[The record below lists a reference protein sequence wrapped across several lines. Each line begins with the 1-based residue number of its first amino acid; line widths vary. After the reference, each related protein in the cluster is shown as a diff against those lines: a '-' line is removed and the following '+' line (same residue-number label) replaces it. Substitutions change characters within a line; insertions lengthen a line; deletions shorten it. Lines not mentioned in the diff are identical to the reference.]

1 MASIYSSTSKGWK
14 LRLDWAI
21 TGQSIANNRSTISL
35 DLWVYDGTGYSQ
47 NETANEAYYIIQGE
61 KRWNPYNYSSTGW
74 YKLGSKSITVN
85 HNADGTG
92 SVKLTAE
99 WDCGFASDYTPRH
112 LSLSKTVTLTT
123 IPRASSASATGNT
136 LGETVAI
143 TISRASSSFT
153 HKLYYTCGSIS
164 NQLIA
169 ENVGTSY
176 SWTPPVSLAQ
186 QAPNA
191 ATVAVTLTV
200 KTYNGSTYI
209 GAKSTQLSLSIPSS
223 IVPTLS
229 VAISDPTGVQGT
241 YGGYVQLRSKIQV
254 AITAAGAQGSSIKSY
269 SIKVGNFYTSNASS
283 GTTDY
288 LPNSGAL
295 KITCTVTDSRGR
307 TASQTQTITVLAY
320 SRPTIAAISAA
331 RCNQDGAANRAGT
344 YGKVTFSASIT
355 PLSNINT
362 ASYAIQ
368 YREVGADSW
377 STADSPSAGDFAPA
391 DVSVVFPADKN
402 KRFEVRV
409 VATDAFESIG
419 SSIRDLPAAYALYHL
434 AKHLIS
440 VGIGRLCD
448 KLNAFQ
454 VGLDSY
460 FDKNVQVDGT
470 LKAGT
475 LETTGAA
482 TFGGDVSGTRLR
494 STAHSDLGAAP
505 ESYPVFHDGWLYS
518 RTPAEMREDLKVN
531 CCAITV
537 CPGNQQTLSKSAAII
552 SCGTVC
558 DLVGTKLSISSDGG
572 VVCSANGHILI
583 SASSRV
589 TGLTAGDRV
598 YIRYRHKSNDVE
610 EDGYGYP
617 TDAMD
622 TVLSATI
629 TPILRSVQAGDII
642 YLIMYN
648 SVAARGNI
656 AANESTYLTVQYI
669 DQ

>member
-1 MASIYSSTSKGWK
+1 MASIYSSSSKGWK

-21 TGQSIANNRSTISL
+21 TGQSITNNRSTISL

-61 KRWNPYNYSSTGW
+61 KRWNPYNYSTTGW

-92 SVKLTAE
+92 SVTLTAE

-123 IPRASSASATGNT
+123 IPRASSASATGST
-136 LGETVAI
+136 LGEAVAI
-143 TISRASSSFT
+143 TISRANSGFT

-169 ENVGTSY
+169 EDVGTSY

-209 GAKSTQLSLSIPSS
+209 GSKNLQLSLSIPSS
-223 IVPTLS
+223 IIPTLS

-254 AITAAGAQGSSIKSY
+254 AITAAGVHGSTIKSY
-269 SIKVGNFYTSNASS
+269 SIKVGSIYTNNASS

-288 LPNSGAL
+288 LPNSGTLA
-295 KITCTVTDSRGR
+295 ITCTVTDSRGR
-307 TASQTQTITVLAY
+307 TASETQNITVLAY
-320 SRPTIAAISAA
+320 TKPTISAISAT
-331 RCNQDGAANRAGT
+331 RCNQDGSANRAGT

-355 PLSNINT
+355 PLSDINT
-362 ASYAIQ
+362 AAYTVQ
-368 YREVGADSW
+368 YREVGTEVW
-377 STADSPSAGDFAPA
+377 TTAGSAAAGDYSPA
-391 DVSVVFPADKN
+391 DVAVIFAADKT

-448 KLNAFQ
+448 KVNAFQ
-454 VGLDSY
+454 VGLDAY
-460 FDKNVQVDGT
+460 FDKNVQV
-470 LKAGT
+470 
-475 LETTGAA
+475 E
-482 TFGGDVSGTRLR
+482 GDVSGARLR
-494 STAHSDLGAAP
+494 STAHSDLGATP
-505 ESYPVFHDGWLYS
+505 ESYPVFSDGWLYS
-518 RTPAEMREDLKVN
+518 RTLAEMREDLKVA
-531 CCAITV
+531 CSAITV
-537 CPGNQQTLSKSAAII
+537 CPDSSYTLSASAAIV

-558 DLVGTKLSISSDGG
+558 DCVGTKLSISSDGG
-572 VVCSANGHILI
+572 VVCNANGHILI

-598 YIRYRHKSNDVE
+598 YIRYRHKSNDVDS
-610 EDGYGYP
+610 DGYGNP
-617 TDAMD
+617 IDARD
-622 TVLSATI
+622 TTVSAMF

-669 DQ
+669 EQ

>member
-14 LRLDWAI
+14 LRLDWSI
-21 TGQSIANNRSTISL
+21 TGQSITNNRSTISL

-61 KRWNPYNYSSTGW
+61 KRWNPYNYSTTGW

-92 SVKLTAE
+92 SVTLTAE

-123 IPRASSASATGNT
+123 IPRASSASATGST
-136 LGETVAI
+136 LGEAVAI
-143 TISRASSSFT
+143 TISRASSGFT

-169 ENVGTSY
+169 EDVGTSY
-176 SWTPPVSLAQ
+176 SWTPPISLAQ

-209 GAKSTQLSLSIPSS
+209 GSKNLQLSLSIPSS
-223 IVPTLS
+223 IIPTLS

-241 YGGYVQLRSKIQV
+241 YGGYVQLRSKVQV
-254 AITAAGAQGSSIKSY
+254 AITAAGVQGSTIKSY
-269 SIKVGNFYTSNASS
+269 SIKVGNIYTSNASS
-283 GTTDY
+283 GTTGY
-288 LPNSGAL
+288 LPNSGTLA
-295 KITCTVTDSRGR
+295 ITCTVTDSRGR
-307 TASQTQTITVLAY
+307 TASQTQNITVLAY
-320 SRPTIAAISAA
+320 SRPTIASISSA
-331 RCNQDGAANRAGT
+331 RCNQDGSANRAGS

-362 ASYAIQ
+362 AAYAVQ

-377 STADSPSAGDFAPA
+377 STADSPAAGNFAPSS
-391 DVSVVFPADKN
+391 VSVVFPADKN

-454 VGLDSY
+454 VGLDAY
-460 FDKNVQVDGT
+460 FDKNVQV
-470 LKAGT
+470 
-475 LETTGAA
+475 E
-482 TFGGDVSGTRLR
+482 GDVSGARLR
-494 STAHSDLGAAP
+494 STAHGDLGATP
-505 ESYPVFHDGWLYS
+505 GSYPVFSDGWLYS
-518 RTPAEMREDLKVN
+518 RTLAEMRADLAAYETVPLTVVSDRLTDLSYTARYYPMLGMCFVRIYGMINADLYAGDNYNLLNIGSRAPAYYTALAVRCGKN
-531 CCAITV
+531 ATAIAESSGV
-537 CPGNQQTLSKSAAII
+537 I
-552 SCGTVC
+552 SLRPIGEN
-558 DLVGTKLSISSDGG
+558 IY
-572 VVCSANGHILI
+572 
-583 SASSRV
+583 ASS
-589 TGLTAGDRV
+589 GWAV
-598 YIRYRHKSNDVE
+598 YISGFWFV
-610 EDGYGYP
+610 
-617 TDAMD
+617 
-622 TVLSATI
+622 
-629 TPILRSVQAGDII
+629 
-642 YLIMYN
+642 
-648 SVAARGNI
+648 
-656 AANESTYLTVQYI
+656 
-669 DQ
+669 

>member
-21 TGQSIANNRSTISL
+21 TGQSITNNRSTISL

-61 KRWNPYNYSSTGW
+61 KRWNPYNYSTTGW

-92 SVKLTAE
+92 SVTLTAE

-123 IPRASSASATGNT
+123 IPRASSASATGST
-136 LGETVAI
+136 LGEAVAI
-143 TISRASSSFT
+143 TISRASSGFT

-169 ENVGTSY
+169 EDVGTSY

-209 GAKSTQLSLSIPSS
+209 GSKNLQLSLSIPSS
-223 IVPTLS
+223 IIPTLS

-254 AITAAGAQGSSIKSY
+254 AITAAGVQGSTIKSY
-269 SIKVGNFYTSNASS
+269 SIKVGNIYTSNASS

-288 LPNSGAL
+288 LPNSGTLA
-295 KITCTVTDSRGR
+295 IICTVTDSRGR
-307 TASQTQTITVLAY
+307 SASQSQNITVLAY
-320 SRPTIAAISAA
+320 TKPTISAISAA
-331 RCNQDGAANRAGT
+331 RCNQDGTANRAGT

-355 PLSNINT
+355 PLTEINT
-362 ASYAIQ
+362 AAYTVQ
-368 YREVGADSW
+368 YREVGAEAWTNAGS
-377 STADSPSAGDFAPA
+377 AAAGDYNPA
-391 DVSVVFPADKN
+391 DVAVIFSAEKT

-448 KLNAFQ
+448 KVNAFQ
-454 VGLDSY
+454 VGLDAY
-460 FDKNVQVDGT
+460 FDKNVQV
-470 LKAGT
+470 
-475 LETTGAA
+475 E
-482 TFGGDVSGTRLR
+482 GDVSGARLR
-494 STAHSDLGAAP
+494 STAHSDLGATP
-505 ESYPVFHDGWLYS
+505 GSYPVFSDGWIYS
-518 RTPAEMREDLKVN
+518 RTLAEMRADL
-531 CCAITV
+531 AAYETV
-537 CPGNQQTLSKSAAII
+537 PLTVVSGRLTDLNYTARYYPMLGMCFVRIYGMINADLSAGYDYDLLNIGGRLPAYNAALAVKCGKNAMAAAYASGVI
-552 SCGTVC
+552 SLRPIGE
-558 DLVGTKLSISSDGG
+558 K
-572 VVCSANGHILI
+572 I
-583 SASSRV
+583 SASS
-589 TGLTAGDRV
+589 GWAV
-598 YIRYRHKSNDVE
+598 YI
-610 EDGYGYP
+610 
-617 TDAMD
+617 
-622 TVLSATI
+622 
-629 TPILRSVQAGDII
+629 AGFWF
-642 YLIMYN
+642 
-648 SVAARGNI
+648 A
-656 AANESTYLTVQYI
+656 
-669 DQ
+669 

>member
-21 TGQSIANNRSTISL
+21 TGQSISNNRSTISL
-35 DLWVYDGTGYSQ
+35 DLWIYDGTGYSQ
-47 NETANEAYYIIQGE
+47 NESANEAYYIIQGE
-61 KRWNPYNYSSTGW
+61 KRWNPYNYNSTGW

-85 HNADGTG
+85 HNADGTK
-92 SVKLTAE
+92 SVTLTAE
-99 WDCGFASDYTPRH
+99 WDCGFASDYTPRQ

-123 IPRASSASATGNT
+123 IPRASSASATGST

-143 TISRASSSFT
+143 TISRASSGFT

-191 ATVAVTLTV
+191 ATVSVTLTV

-209 GAKSTQLSLSIPSS
+209 GSKNLQLSLSIPSS
-223 IVPTLS
+223 IIPTLS
-229 VAISDPTGVQGT
+229 FAISDPTGVRET

-254 AITAAGAQGSSIKSY
+254 SITASGAQGSTIKSY
-269 SIKVGNFYTSNASS
+269 SIKVGNIYASNSSS

-288 LPNSGAL
+288 LPNSGTL
-295 KITCTVTDSRGR
+295 VITCTVTDSRGR
-307 TASQTQTITVLAY
+307 TARQTQNIAVLAY
-320 SRPTIAAISAA
+320 IRPTITAISAA
-331 RCNQDGAANRAGT
+331 RCNQDGTANRAGT

-362 ASYAIQ
+362 AAYAVQ

-377 STADSPSAGDFAPA
+377 TTADRPASGNFSPA

-448 KLNAFQ
+448 KANAFQ
-454 VGLDSY
+454 VGLDAY
-460 FDKNVQVDGT
+460 FDKNVQVDG
-470 LKAGT
+470 
-475 LETTGAA
+475 
-482 TFGGDVSGTRLR
+482 DVSGARLR

-505 ESYPVFHDGWLYS
+505 ESYPVFSDGWIYS
-518 RTPAEMREDLKVN
+518 RTLAEMRADL
-531 CCAITV
+531 AAYETV
-537 CPGNQQTLSKSAAII
+537 SLTVVSDRLTNLNYTAQYYPMLGMCFVRIYGNINA
-552 SCGTVC
+552 
-558 DLVGTKLSISSDGG
+558 DLNAGYDYDLLNI
-572 VVCSANGHILI
+572 
-583 SASSRV
+583 SSRV
-589 TGLTAGDRV
+589 PSYGAALAVKCGKDV
-598 YIRYRHKSNDVE
+598 MAIAQSNGVI
-610 EDGYGYP
+610 
-617 TDAMD
+617 
-622 TVLSATI
+622 S
-629 TPILRSVQAGDII
+629 LRPMGE
-642 YLIMYN
+642 
-648 SVAARGNI
+648 NI
-656 AANESTYLTVQYI
+656 AASSGWVVYI
-669 DQ
+669 SGFWFA